1 LRSTSEREARSYNC
15 QRLGKPV
22 VVSYLFG
29 TGSDGRASPRG
40 VQCAGAL
47 ECGVERVA
55 ADGAHE
61 LDWRE
66 CPLRPDLVRQGFLP
80 A

>member
-1 LRSTSEREARSYNC
+1 MKRSSEREARNYDC
-15 QRLGKPV
+15 PLLGKPV

-29 TGSDGRASPRG
+29 SEGGKHDSPRG

-47 ECGVERVA
+47 ECGVESVG
-55 ADGAHE
+55 ADGVHE
-61 LDWRE
+61 FDWSQ
-66 CPLRPDLVRQGFLP
+66 CPLRPELVREGFLP